1 MSIYSVDAGFFPTPI
16 DVCFS
21 GKDFYKVLKKY
32 GVPEHSYPQEMPLQI
47 GIAETYAF
55 SKDGEAFVVVI
66 FNVQSFAS
74 DVSSM
79 AGIVA
84 HETIHVVERI
94 FEHIGEDEIVG
105 EETRAYLVQ
114 HLVEQIYQACVME
127 IHKYAKRKSNR
138 KTLDQVGE
146 GKEGVVPEVGQPQ
159 HDGGARSDSLVQ
171 RSDQVGRAKRPARK
185 AISTTDIFSW
195 TAGNNRNKGPRLGK
209 RGRG

>member
-32 GVPEHSYPQEMPLQI
+32 GVPEQSYPQEVPLQI
-47 GIAETYAF
+47 GIAETYSY
-55 SKDGEAFVVVI
+55 SKNGEAFVVVI
-66 FNVQSFAS
+66 FNVESFAN

-94 FEHIGEDEIVG
+94 FEHIGEDDIVG

-114 HLVEQIYQACVME
+114 HLVEQIFQACVME

-138 KTLDQVGE
+138 KTPDQVGE
-146 GKEGVVPEVGQPQ
+146 GKEGAVPEVGQPQ
-159 HDGGARSDSLVQ
+159 HDGGAGSDSLVQ
-171 RSDQVGRAKRPARK
+171 RSDQVGGAERPPWET
-185 AISTTDIFSW
+185 ISKTSVFYRPT
-195 TAGNNRNKGPRLGK
+195 GGNRNKGPRSGK